1 MSESNTALL
10 LIDFQKDFLSPDG
23 RLPVAQNQVVPV
35 LQAAS
40 QAMSEFRSQ
49 GLPIVAVGNEF
60 RRGDPL
66 NLFRR
71 FASIQGSRGAAWDQ
85 RLPIDGAQYFPK
97 WGGSAFGNPA
107 LEPWLRDRGV
117 TGLVLTGL
125 QARACVTATAKD
137 ALKRGFRVLTID
149 EAIACTSDAT
159 RERALARLH
168 SMGIARLLPELSGA
182 SSDFRPPAPR

>member
-1 MSESNTALL
+1 MSESNEKTHVALL

-23 RLPVAQNQVVPV
+23 RLPVAQNQVLPV

-40 QAMSEFRSQ
+40 QALSEFRSQ
-49 GLPIVAVGNEF
+49 GLPVVAVGNEF
-60 RRGDPL
+60 RRGDPF

-71 FASIQGSRGAAWDQ
+71 FASIQGSPGAAWDQ

-125 QARACVTATAKD
+125 QAKACVTATAKD
-137 ALKRGFRVLTID
+137 AVKRGFRVFTID
-149 EAIACTSDAT
+149 EAIACASDAT
-159 RERALARLH
+159 RERALTRLH
-168 SMGIARLLPELSGA
+168 ATGVVRLRSGLSAGPLL
-182 SSDFRPPAPR
+182 D